1 MEWLIS
7 HQLDI
12 MVYMSGI
19 CGILAF
25 SNLVIKSLPRRKKI
39 LLALT
44 ELSAMLLLLFDRYS
58 YIYRGDIS
66 EFGFVMVKFSNGLVY
81 FLSLFMP
88 FMVTQI
94 LKDLYLNEGGLEK
107 VPFGLKLC
115 DWMFGAG
122 AVLIIISQFTGLFYT
137 IDEQNYYHRAPTNFL
152 SYLFPLLIVLL
163 QEIII
168 IKYRARLSR
177 RFVISLIL
185 SIALPTI
192 ASIVQFF
199 FYGLS
204 LTNICTVFVV
214 IVFYIFMLV
223 ELSKALEAARESEHA
238 ALLSAKEKESAMFKQ
253 TVEALADA
261 IDAKDR
267 YTSGHSTR
275 VAAFSTLIAKEAGFS
290 EDFCEEVHTAALLHD
305 IGKIG
310 VPDRILTKPGKLTDE
325 EFKEIKEHP
334 TRGAQI
340 LSSIRMSPELS
351 IGAHYHHERYD
362 GKGYPEGLS
371 GEDIP
376 TAARI
381 IAVADAYDAMTS
393 VRSYRNSLPSYQVKN
408 ELIKGMGTQFDPEFA
423 RLMLKIIY
431 GSSDYALDDRED
443 TKNLP
448 SSEPVK

>member
-7 HQLDI
+7 HQLNI
-12 MVYMSGI
+12 MVFMSGI

-25 SNLVIKSLPRRKKI
+25 SNLVIKSLSRRKKLI
-39 LLALT
+39 MALT
-44 ELSAMLLLLFDRYS
+44 ELSAMFLLVFDRFS
-58 YIYRGDIS
+58 YIYRGDTS
-66 EFGFVMVKFSNGLVY
+66 EFGYIMVKLSNGLVY
-81 FLSLFMP
+81 FLTLFMP

-94 LKDLYLNEGGLEK
+94 LKDLYLNEGKLEK
-107 VPFGLKLC
+107 VPLGLKLC

-122 AVLIIISQFTGLFYT
+122 AVLIIISQFTGLFYM
-137 IDEQNYYHRAPTNFL
+137 IDEQNYYHRAPTNLL
-152 SYLFPLLIVLL
+152 SYLFPMLIVCL
-163 QEIII
+163 QESII

-192 ASIVQFF
+192 ASVLQFF
-199 FYGLS
+199 HYGLS

-214 IVFYIFMLV
+214 IVFYVFMLI
-223 ELSKALEAARESEHA
+223 ELSRALETARENEHA
-238 ALLSAKEKESAMFKQ
+238 ALVSAKEKESAMFKQ

-275 VAAFSTLIAKEAGFS
+275 VAAFSTLIAKKAGFS
-290 EDFCEEVHTAALLHD
+290 EEFCEEVHTAALLHD
-305 IGKIG
+305 IGKIA
-310 VPDRILTKPGKLTDE
+310 VPDSILTKPGKLTDE

-340 LSSIRMSPELS
+340 LSSIKMSPALS

-362 GKGYPEGLS
+362 GKGYPEGLA
-371 GEDIP
+371 GENIP

-393 VRSYRNSLPSYQVKN
+393 ARSYRDSLPSYQVKN

-423 RLMLKIIY
+423 RLMLQIIY
-431 GSSDYALDDRED
+431 GSCD
-443 TKNLP
+443 
-448 SSEPVK
+448 